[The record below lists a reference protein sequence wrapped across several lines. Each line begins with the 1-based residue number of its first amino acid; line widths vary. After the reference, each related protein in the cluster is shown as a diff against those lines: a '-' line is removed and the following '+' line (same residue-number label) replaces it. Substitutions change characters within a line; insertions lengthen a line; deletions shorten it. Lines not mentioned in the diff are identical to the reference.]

1 MPPSLQEIGTISED
15 RVKDGFLLGGE
26 LTPPIGQSGKGRMSA
41 QGRHG
46 EGEREPTPPPF
57 AVELWGP
64 RGQSPPSRLERL
76 GSAAATTS
84 AGDRRYGKDSRRESA
99 DVSTVGREAVRFRG
113 SVVDPL

>member
-1 MPPSLQEIGTISED
+1 M
-15 RVKDGFLLGGE
+15 
-26 LTPPIGQSGKGRMSA
+26 GRTSA

-76 GSAAATTS
+76 GSVAATTS
-84 AGDRRYGKDSRRESA
+84 AGARRYGKDSRRESA
-99 DVSTVGREAVRFRG
+99 DVPTMGTRSGQVPRDVAD
-113 SVVDPL
+113 SL